1 MDPAEASI
9 ILVDPLTEEAR
20 SFVTNWGNDLDI
32 VILDHAWVRKCLDA
46 GRLLSASDAWGGCGN
61 LEGMREEDYYKD
73 DVEEGLD
80 EFG

>member
-9 ILVDPLTEEAR
+9 IFVDPLTEEAR

-32 VILDHAWVRKCLDA
+32 VILDHAWVRKFLDA